1 MTMHCARGGST
12 RPSAATHAIRP
23 AASGMFP
30 FASWEQ
36 VEAVAAELD
45 PVSGPLVVTLAGTGL
60 RAQEAFG
67 AGWRDVDL
75 ARRVLR
81 IRRAFADGRLVE
93 LPEAAL
99 ARRVIPLR
107 ARVVAALER
116 LPHRRGILFPA
127 PTGGRME
134 VDGFCRRE
142 WWRALRA
149 AGVGQRALRELRHT
163 YATWSLAA
171 GVDIATL
178 ARRMGLT
185 VEQVERTYGGLVASA
200 DVYERAL
207 LDAFDAGPA
216 ERLGWLLDAEVA
228 RAH

>member
-1 MTMHCARGGST
+1 MTT
-12 RPSAATHAIRP
+12 RCTHRSNPRTFAGVRASRP
-23 AASGMFP
+23 AATGMFP

-60 RAQEAFG
+60 RAHEAFG

-75 ARRVLR
+75 ARRILR

-93 LPEAAL
+93 LPDGAL

-107 ARVVAALER
+107 ARVVTALER

-127 PTGGRME
+127 PAGGRME
-134 VDGFCRRE
+134 VDAFCRRE

-185 VEQVERTYGGLVASA
+185 VEQVERTYGGLVTSA

-228 RAH
+228 RAR